1 MEIKVYFGILL
12 KRKRK
17 EKGLSQQRLADK
29 SGLDRTFISLME
41 RGLKTPSLTTIFKL
55 SSTLEIEASTL
66 IQELERDLSVNN
78 VNIVD

>member
-66 IQELERDLSVNN
+66 IQELERDLSANN

>member
-1 MEIKVYFGILL
+1 MEIKVYFGMLL

-17 EKGLSQQRLADK
+17 EKKFSQQYLANK
-29 SGLDRTFISLME
+29 SGLNRTYISLME
-41 RGLKTPSLTTIFKL
+41 RGLKTPSLSTIFKL

-66 IQELERDLSVNN
+66 IQELERDLSANN